1 MISYNIISYV
11 FLIIIVT
18 ISKLCLES
26 KLNKYAS
33 NSDVNSKLPGIANI
47 Y

>member
-18 ISKLCLES
+18 IAKLCLES

-33 NSDVNSKLPGIANI
+33 NFDVNSKLPGVSNI